1 MSHSSS
7 TKAIFYAFSANLGIA
22 ISKSAMAFWTG
33 SGSLLAEAVHS
44 FADCGNQVLLFV
56 GMKRSQKQ
64 ATDLHPMGYGRETY
78 IWSML
83 VAIILFSVGGL
94 YSVYEGWQRYHLT
107 HELENTA
114 MALLILVIASGLEYF
129 SLRGALAA
137 LSEERKDRSLWQ
149 WFRET
154 TATELMVVIGED
166 IAALLGLLI
175 AFVMLS
181 LAWFTGNPA
190 YDAVGSILIGLLLI
204 TVAVLV
210 GREVHSL
217 LLGEADIHIRDD
229 VRSFLEAQTDVVRVF
244 NLWAINHGNYV
255 MVAVKA
261 ELKPDMPV
269 KQAARYIN
277 QLEQQIKRQNPKIK
291 WVFFEIDIDD

>member
-64 ATDLHPMGYGRETY
+64 ATELHPMGYGRETY

-229 VRSFLEAQTDVVRVF
+229 VRRFLESQTDVVRVF

-261 ELKPDMPV
+261 ELTPDMPV

-277 QLEQQIKRQNPKIK
+277 QLEQQIKRQNPRIK